1 MLKSYCRIFLLSLFT
16 TLSAYVGA
24 GTMSES
30 SMAHVNY
37 PAALQQRL
45 MAALTTMGADY
56 QPRTKHLREDGS
68 PKYTNRLIL
77 EDSPYLQQ
85 HAHNPVDWYSWG
97 QEAFEK
103 AKRENKPIFLSIGY
117 STCHWC
123 HVMEEESFDDPEIAA
138 LLNKYFVAIKVD
150 RERNPDVDKTYM
162 TAVMLINKSG
172 GWPMSS
178 FLTPEGK
185 TFFGG
190 TYFPQPQFAQLLN
203 RVHEIW
209 GQQEEELRKQAD
221 EVARLVEQITAGEG
235 VAGKLGETVIQQAVT
250 AILSGHDKLKGGFSP
265 APKFPHE
272 SELFLLLERAER
284 EDDRDALAAVETSL
298 KAMAQ
303 GGIYDQVGGG
313 FHRYATD
320 DNWLI
325 PHFEKM
331 LYNQAHLARAYLLAW
346 RLTGNPLYERVVRET
361 LDYVLR
367 DMTSPEGGF
376 YSATDADSEGEE
388 GLFFLWSKEQIQ
400 HALTQK
406 DAKLA
411 IDLFGI
417 TAKGNFEGSNILNL
431 SVALDSY
438 AQQTEQP
445 LPALLKSLD
454 RIRERLRVV
463 REQRI
468 HPLRDDKVITAWNG
482 MLITTLAMAGD
493 QLSEPRY
500 LDAATKAAAF
510 IWDRNHSNKE
520 GLLRVHLNGSSSV
533 PALQNDHAYYA
544 ESLIHL
550 FDITQNDLWLER
562 AKETANAMLSK
573 FWDQKH
579 GGFFM
584 SSADDGLSTMGR
596 PKDSDDN
603 AIPSGN
609 AVALRALAMLAK
621 RAGAL
626 EYDIKANATLVAF
639 AGLINRRPMGYAY
652 MLMAADELL
661 NGELGGRQY
670 AGRGVVEA
678 KAHVDTDADGKEW
691 LKIGIKMAPGWHI
704 NAHKPLQ
711 DYLIPTALELGK
723 SASNWQLG
731 AVTYP
736 APETKSLGFQRESL
750 ALYENAITLQTELTR
765 QGDEQAKAGLVV
777 LPIRL
782 SLQACDDRICLLPE
796 TLKLS
801 LPLPELKPGT

>member
-1 MLKSYCRIFLLSLFT
+1 MKKLFHALACLFF
-16 TLSAYVGA
+16 TLSAVA
-24 GTMSES
+24 GEASTEE
-30 SMAHVNY
+30 AIINEIY
-37 PAALQQRL
+37 TPELQQQLTAAL
-45 MAALTTMGADY
+45 AAMGPGY
-56 QPRTKHLREDGS
+56 QPRTKHLWKDGS

-85 HAHNPVDWYSWG
+85 HAHNPVNWHSWG
-97 QEAFEK
+97 KEAFKK

-123 HVMEEESFDDPEIAA
+123 HVMEEESFDDPQIAV
-138 LLNKYFVAIKVD
+138 LLNKYFIAIKVD

-162 TAVMLINKSG
+162 TAVMLLNQSG

-178 FLTPEGK
+178 FLTPQGK

-190 TYFPQPQFAQLLN
+190 TYFPQPQFAQLLS
-203 RVHEIW
+203 RVDEAW
-209 GQQEEELRKQAD
+209 NQQEKELRKQAD
-221 EVARLVEQITAGEG
+221 EVARMVEQINAGEG
-235 VAGKLGETVIQQAVT
+235 TASKLGDTAIQQAVT
-250 AILSGHDKLKGGFSP
+250 AILSGHDKLKGGFSQ

-272 SELFLLLERAER
+272 SELFLLLETAER
-284 EDDRDALAAVETSL
+284 HNNREALTAVETSL

-320 DNWLI
+320 NDWLI

-331 LYNQAHLARAYLLAW
+331 LYNQAHLARAYLSAW

-367 DMTSPEGGF
+367 DMASPEGGF

-388 GLFFLWSKEQIQ
+388 GLFFLWSRQQIQ
-400 HALTQK
+400 QALTPQ

-411 IDLFGI
+411 IDLFNI
-417 TAKGNFEGSNILNL
+417 TTRGNFEGSNILNL
-431 SVALDSY
+431 PIALDDY
-438 AQQTEQP
+438 AQQTKQP
-445 LPALLKSLD
+445 LPILLKSLN
-454 RIRERLRVV
+454 RIREQLRLV

-482 MLITTLAMAGD
+482 MMITTLAMAGD
-493 QLSEPRY
+493 QLTEPRY
-500 LDAATKAAAF
+500 LDAATKAASF
-510 IWDRNHSNKE
+510 IWNRNHSTKE

-533 PALQNDHAYYA
+533 PAVQNDHAYYA

-550 FDITQNDLWLER
+550 FDITRNSIWLER
-562 AKETANAMLSK
+562 AKEITNAMLVK

-584 SSADDGLSTMGR
+584 SSAEDGLSTMGR

-609 AVALRALAMLAK
+609 AVALRVLAMLAK
-621 RAGAL
+621 RATVL
-626 EYDIKANATLVAF
+626 EYGIKANATLVAF

-652 MLMAADELL
+652 MLTAADELL
-661 NGELGGRQY
+661 NGEQGAHQY
-670 AGRGVVEA
+670 AGRGVVVA
-678 KAHVDTDADGKEW
+678 KAQVTADHDGKDW
-691 LKIGIKMAPGWHI
+691 LIVEIKMAPGWHI

-711 DYLIPTALELGK
+711 DYLIPTELTLGK
-723 SASNWQLG
+723 SALAWQLG
-731 AVTYP
+731 AVAYP
-736 APETKSLGFQRESL
+736 APEIKRLGFQQESL
-750 ALYENAITLQTELTR
+750 ALHENTVTLQAELKQR
-765 QGDEQAKAGLVV
+765 GDQHAEQGLV
-777 LPIRL
+777 LPIKL
-782 SLQACDDRICLLPE
+782 SLQACDDRICLAPE
-796 TLKLS
+796 SLDLG
-801 LPLPELKPGT
+801 LPLVGL

>member
-1 MLKSYCRIFLLSLFT
+1 
-16 TLSAYVGA
+16 
-24 GTMSES
+24 MSES
-30 SMAHVNY
+30 PMLHVTY
-37 PAALQQRL
+37 SPALQQRL
-45 MAALTTMGADY
+45 MAALTAMGPGY
-56 QPRTKHLREDGS
+56 QPRTKHLQEDGS
-68 PKYTNRLIL
+68 PEYTNRLIL

-123 HVMEEESFDDPEIAA
+123 HVMEESFDDPEIAA

-162 TAVMLINKSG
+162 TAVMLLNKSG

-203 RVHEIW
+203 RVHEVW
-209 GQQEEELRKQAD
+209 GQQEEGLREQAD
-221 EVARLVEQITAGEG
+221 EVARMVEQITAGEG
-235 VAGKLGETVIQQAVT
+235 AASKLGETVIQQAVT

-284 EDDRDALAAVETSL
+284 EDDKEALAAVETSL

-346 RLTGNPLYERVVRET
+346 RLTADPLYERVVRET

-388 GLFFLWSKEQIQ
+388 GLFFLWSKPQLQ
-400 HALTQK
+400 QALTLQ

-411 IDLFGI
+411 IDLFGV
-417 TAKGNFEGSNILNL
+417 TDRGNFEDSNILNL
-431 SVALDSY
+431 PVALDRY
-438 AQQTEQP
+438 ARQKKQP
-445 LPALLKSLD
+445 LPELLKSLD

-482 MLITTLAMAGD
+482 MMITTMAMAGD

-510 IWDRNHSNKE
+510 IWDHNHSKKE
-520 GLLRVHLNGSSSV
+520 RLLRVHLNGSSSV
-533 PALQNDHAYYA
+533 PAVQNDHAYYA

-550 FDITQNDLWLER
+550 FDITENDVWLER
-562 AKETANAMLSK
+562 AKEIANDMLSK
-573 FWDQKH
+573 FWDQQH

-584 SSADDGLSTMGR
+584 SSADDELSTMGR

-609 AVALRALAMLAK
+609 AVALRVLAMLAK
-621 RAGAL
+621 RANVL
-626 EYDIKANATLVAF
+626 EYGIKANATLVAF

-661 NGELGGRQY
+661 KGELGAHQY

-678 KAHVDTDADGKEW
+678 TAQVAADADGKEW
-691 LKIGIKMAPGWHI
+691 LKVELKMAPGWHI

-711 DYLIPTALELGK
+711 DYLIPTTLELSK
-723 SASNWQLG
+723 SASNWQLST
-731 AVTYP
+731 VTYP
-736 APETKSLGFQRESL
+736 TPETKNLGFQREPL
-750 ALYENAITLQTELTR
+750 ALYENAITLQAELTY
-765 QGDEQAKAGLVV
+765 QGDEHSKMGLIA
-777 LPIRL
+777 LPVRL
-782 SLQACDDRICLLPE
+782 SLQACDDRICLSPE
-796 TLKLS
+796 TLKLG
-801 LPLPELKPGT
+801 LPLPELKPDAWTKLSDSSLLE